1 MSDSR
6 LVPLYLPSLFV
17 RQRRPDFQLIT
28 EGARVYVTPLT
39 RDANA
44 WLDRRVPPSSD
55 AEWSDGSL
63 VLHCDGA
70 SAFVDAVRREGLEV
84 TRHARSI

>member
-6 LVPLYLPSLFV
+6 LVPLHPPSPFARL
-17 RQRRPDFQLIT
+17 RRPDFRLRI

-39 RDANA
+39 RDAAA

-55 AEWSDGSL
+55 AEWSGGSL

-84 TRHARSI
+84 AR

>member
-1 MSDSR
+1 MSDPR
-6 LVPLYLPSLFV
+6 LVPLHLPFSFV
-17 RQRRPDFQLIT
+17 RLHRPDFRLRND
-28 EGARVYVTPLT
+28 GARVYVTPLT
-39 RDANA
+39 RGGAA

-55 AEWSDGSL
+55 AEWSGGSL

-84 TRHARSI
+84 TRCARSI